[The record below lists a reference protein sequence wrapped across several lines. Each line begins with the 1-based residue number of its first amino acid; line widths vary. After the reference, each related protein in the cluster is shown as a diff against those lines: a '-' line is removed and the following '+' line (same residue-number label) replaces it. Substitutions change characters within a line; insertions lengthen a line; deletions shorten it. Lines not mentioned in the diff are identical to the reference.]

1 MKALKFVVALLFLGS
16 EAVAADTSYQGPDG
30 GDITDAANWNGA
42 APQYDA
48 ETNPN
53 TTLYFSKKSPAPGET
68 YGVTMSQNLTAY
80 SVKLHKQAN
89 GETTT
94 GVDVDVDLCGY
105 ALQLINGM
113 SFSSL
118 NSPNYKW
125 TIPYDGAHIRFHD
138 GTLNLLGANGTTRKA
153 FTFANDGNV
162 SVGRNSSLVLDNVT
176 GQGDFSCQAT
186 NVVIVLTN
194 ATKWAGS
201 YTSTDGHDFS
211 KTVVTGKGTVL
222 DLKNSTLQTN
232 GRFNTSA
239 NNVISNEFIIADHA
253 AVTNGY
259 RVLVTGVGGVLKVL
273 DGSYLQC
280 SDYIRYEGYG
290 EGTLFR
296 LAGGSRL
303 DCGYADFARSGRNQT
318 IEIAGRGTVFTC
330 NKAPA
335 NNSAW
340 TFGGYGT
347 VRDNKLWV
355 HDGAIVTNKSP
366 NSTANFGCVTAH
378 RTQVVV
384 EGDSSFYMTSDIGF
398 GTDGGTR
405 YDVRIDTGSWMN
417 GYRIRLGQAN
427 AAQTNTLFIGSGALL
442 ASRDWTELR
451 SGEANALTVSNG
463 TLKAGNYLSVGA
475 GWSVTLAGR
484 KPRVEGSAG
493 LGLSG
498 ANCSLTFDI
507 PAEGYDPDQAVLYKS
522 NAGSKW
528 DLGGLPVPTFK
539 MDKFRMTGGTLTLA
553 EGALGLTISD
563 TRLAAWQEAVTA
575 AADGCAKCEVK
586 IVDKKLVLT
595 CTPKKG
601 LMILVR

>member
-1 MKALKFVVALLFLGS
+1 MKALKFVAALLILGS
-16 EAVAADTSYQGPDG
+16 EAVGADTSYQGPDG
-30 GDITDAANWNGA
+30 GDITDPANWKGA

-48 ETNPN
+48 TTNPD

-68 YGVTMSQNLTAY
+68 YGVTMSQDLTAY
-80 SVKLHKQAN
+80 SMKLHTQ
-89 GETTT
+89 EYQQTTA
-94 GVDVDVDLCGY
+94 GLGLEVDLDGH
-105 ALQLINGM
+105 ALQLISGM
-113 SFSSL
+113 TFGSL
-118 NSPNYKW
+118 NARTWSPL
-125 TIPYDGAHIRFHD
+125 YDGNHVRFHD
-138 GTLNLLGANGTTRKA
+138 GTLNLLGSDGTSRKT
-153 FTFANDGNV
+153 FTFANDSNV
-162 SVGRNSSLVLDNVT
+162 SIGRNSSLVLDNVT
-176 GQGDFSCQAT
+176 GLGDFNCQAT
-186 NVVIVLTN
+186 NVVIVITN
-194 ATKWAGS
+194 GTKWAGS
-201 YTSTDGHDFS
+201 YTSTDGHHFS

-222 DLKNSTLQTN
+222 NLKASVLQTN
-232 GRFNTSA
+232 GRFNAHA
-239 NNVISNEFIIADHA
+239 NNVHSNEFIITDHA

-259 RVLVTGVGGVLKVL
+259 RVWVTGVGGIMKVL
-273 DGSYLQC
+273 DASYLQC

-290 EGTLFR
+290 EGTLFL

-303 DCGYADFARSGRNQT
+303 DCGYADFARAGRNQT
-318 IEIAGRGTVFTC
+318 IEIAGKGTVLAC
-330 NKAPA
+330 NQVPA
-335 NNSAW
+335 SNAAW

-366 NSTANFGCVTAH
+366 NSTANFGCATAH

-384 EGDSSFYMTSDIGF
+384 EGGSSFYMTSDIGF

-405 YDVRIDTGSWMN
+405 YDVRVDTDSWMS
-417 GYRIRLGQAN
+417 GHRIRLGLAN
-427 AAQTNTLFIGSGALL
+427 AAQTNTLFVGSGALL
-442 ASRDWTELR
+442 TSRDWIELR
-451 SGEANALTVSNG
+451 GGEANELTVSNG
-463 TLKAGNYLSVGA
+463 TLKAAGNYLSVGS

-539 MDKFRMTGGTLTLA
+539 MDKFRMVGGTLTLA

-563 TRLAAWQEAVTA
+563 AKLAAWQEAANA
-575 AADGCAKCEVK
+575 AADGCAKCELE
-586 IVDKKLVLT
+586 IVGKKLVLT

-601 LMILVR
+601 MMILLR